1 MRNWKLWAILAG
13 VGIFCVAVVY
23 VLFNFIFL
31 DFFVNLWWFASKEL
45 QGYFLLRIVYRY
57 LVFLCILFFFFLIF
71 FSNFWFASRY
81 LGHGVGPGA
90 CPPDDP
96 DCGKRRRKMREMFQS
111 GSMKVYTPLSA
122 LMAIPIAAQFY
133 ERWEEG
139 LLFFFG
145 PWGNLKDPAFGKD
158 VGFYLFDL
166 PIFLLIQNRLLIVF
180 ILLLAG
186 LCLLYYAE
194 SRMLQ
199 RDELNL
205 PRGAR
210 IHLSVIGSVLILII
224 LWGFF
229 LDRYELLYT
238 ESHLPRFSGPGFI
251 QMRLHLPLIWLSI
264 FSFLLTAI
272 FGMIFLHR
280 RKGYRPLLAC
290 AFVFALV
297 LGVRNTSFLFNA
309 VDKYYV
315 QPNEVARE
323 SRFIGMNIDA
333 TLDAF
338 NLAGAETRD
347 FRMTPTPQYDTDSD
361 IQRNLRNVPVWDREL
376 LDAVYTQLQ
385 GIRTYYSFPG
395 VDVDRYI
402 VSNQYQ
408 QVYLAAREISMKLL
422 PEGAQNWINRRLQY
436 THGYGAVMTP
446 ASQGGDEPITWFMRD
461 LPVVSELDYEISRPQ
476 IYFGEEEYDYV
487 IAPNDI
493 GEIDHP
499 MEGREE
505 IYYDYTGRGGVS
517 ISSPLRKI
525 LFALYFGDRNIFF
538 TTKTNKNSR
547 ILFRQNIRE
556 IVETI
561 TPFIRLDNDPY
572 LVVGKEGFF
581 WIQDA
586 YTTSDKYPYAR
597 KYGVPPYMGQW
608 KNEPAFNYIR
618 NSVKIVIDAYHGT
631 PTYYISDPNDP
642 IIRAYSRIY
651 PGLLKPIGEM
661 PEEIRKHVRYP
672 KQLFA
677 TQMAIYSRYHQ
688 KDPEVF
694 YREEDTWEFAKR
706 EDVDNGDT
714 PVAPFYMTLNLLDP
728 ATPEFMLLSPMSPV
742 NRDNLRALTVVGCD
756 GDNYGKITIFSFSRG
771 RQIHGPSQVTA
782 LINQDTGIAEEFTLW
797 NQAGSEVRL
806 GRLIVFPVSGTILY
820 IQPVYLG
827 ATQRLQIP
835 ELKRVIVSAEDMVAM
850 DRTLL
855 GALENLSEKRS
866 FRMDQI
872 QRRLQIPS
880 RGIPTPP
887 ESAQPQT
894 E

>member
-13 VGIFCVAVVY
+13 AGIFVIAVVY

-31 DFFVNLWWFASKEL
+31 DFFVNLWWFDSKGL
-45 QGYFLLRIVYRY
+45 KGYYILRIVYRY
-57 LVFLCILFFFFLIF
+57 LVFLCILFLFFLIF

-81 LGHGVGPGA
+81 LGHGTGPSA

-96 DCGKRRRKMREMFQS
+96 NCRKNRRKMLEMFQS

-122 LMAIPIAAQFY
+122 LLAIPIAAQFY

-145 PWGNLKDPAFGKD
+145 PSGNLKDPAFGKD

-180 ILLLAG
+180 LLLLAG

-210 IHLSVIGSVLILII
+210 IHLSVVGSVLILII

-229 LDRYELLYT
+229 LERYQLLYT

-251 QMRLHLPLIWLSI
+251 EMRLHLPLIWLSTI
-264 FSFLLTAI
+264 SFLLTAV

-323 SRFIGMNIDA
+323 RKFIKMNIDA

-338 NLAGAETRD
+338 DLADTETRD

-376 LDAVYTQLQ
+376 LDDVYTQLQ

-402 VSNQYQ
+402 VGGQYQ
-408 QVYLAAREISMKLL
+408 QVYLSAREISMELL

-461 LPVVSELDYEISRPQ
+461 LPVVSELEYEITRPQ
-476 IYFGEEEYDYV
+476 IYFGEEDYEYN

-499 MEGREE
+499 MEGQQE
-505 IYYDYTGRGGVS
+505 IFYNYTGKGGVS

-525 LFALYFGDRNIFF
+525 LFALHFGDRNIFF

-547 ILFRQNIRE
+547 ILFRQNIRD
-556 IVETI
+556 ICETI
-561 TPFIRLDNDPY
+561 TPFIRLDEDPY
-572 LVVGKEGFF
+572 LVVTKEGFF
-581 WIQDA
+581 WIQDG
-586 YTTSDKYPYAR
+586 YTYSDRYPYAR
-597 KYGVPPYMGQW
+597 KYGIPPYHGEWGGGVPP
-608 KNEPAFNYIR
+608 FNYIR

-631 PTYYISDPNDP
+631 PTYYISEPDDP

-651 PGLLKPIGEM
+651 PGLLKPIDEM
-661 PEEIRKHVRYP
+661 PKGLRNHIRYP
-672 KQLFA
+672 KQLFT
-677 TQMAIYSRYHQ
+677 TQMSIFSRYHQ
-688 KDPEVF
+688 QDPEVF

-706 EDVDNGDT
+706 QEDT
-714 PVAPFYMTLNLLDP
+714 FLAPFYMTLNLLDP
-728 ATPEFMLLSPMSPV
+728 QKPEFMLLSPMSPV
-742 NRDNLRALTVVGCD
+742 NRDNLRALMVVGCD
-756 GDNYGKITIFSFSRG
+756 GDNYGKITTFSFSRG

-782 LINQDTGIAEEFTLW
+782 LINQDTTIAEEFTLW
-797 NQAGSEVRL
+797 DQAGSRVQL

-855 GALENLSEKRS
+855 GALENLSEKRN
-866 FRMDQI
+866 FRMNQI
-872 QRRLQIPS
+872 RQRLQIPD
-880 RGIPTPP
+880 RGAPTPP
-887 ESAQPQT
+887 APSGPET